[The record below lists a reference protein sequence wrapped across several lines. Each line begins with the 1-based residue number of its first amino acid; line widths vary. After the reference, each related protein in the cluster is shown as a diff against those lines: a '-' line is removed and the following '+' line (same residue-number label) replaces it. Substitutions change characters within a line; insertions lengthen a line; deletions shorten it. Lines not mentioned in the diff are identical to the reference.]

1 MEELGLDL
9 GGIITA
15 VPVIGVLIAWLQAT
29 RARVKELEEDLDRA
43 VSDYMNHLKAEK
55 ERDKLI
61 QAELTLG
68 RQLSNTTMHRFKSID
83 TQRIPSP
90 EQIEAWQRP
99 QMQESE

>member
-9 GGIITA
+9 GGIIAA

-43 VSDYMNHLKAEK
+43 VSDYMQHLKAEK

-61 QAELTLG
+61 QAELSLG
-68 RQLSNTTMHRFKSID
+68 RQLDQTTIRRLRDID

-90 EQIEAWQRP
+90 AEIDAYN
-99 QMQESE
+99 SSSD